1 FTAAVSNGGQTL
13 TISQGA
19 TAVLLIQ
26 LADTSSGNYT
36 VTQLHAIDHPA
47 GLNENNVSF
56 TVNYVTTDGD
66 GDTATGSLA
75 INVNDDTPT
84 ISNIQDAIM
93 PNVNNTDVHGTWT
106 PSFGADGPSATSAIS
121 LAMGTA
127 PSGLT

>member
-1 FTAAVSNGGQTL
+1 HSYGADGAGSTLLTATGIVLPAGFTAAVSNGGQTL

-66 GDTATGSLA
+66 GDTATGS
-75 INVNDDTPT
+75 
-84 ISNIQDAIM
+84 
-93 PNVNNTDVHGTWT
+93 
-106 PSFGADGPSATSAIS
+106 
-121 LAMGTA
+121 
-127 PSGLT
+127 